1 MIAGIGFT
9 AWYIIACVFFGMETW
24 TFGIFP
30 TGINPQGIGVI
41 GMALNL
47 TVTLGLTPFCAA
59 PSAKVREMV
68 DSVREPEDA
77 GAAVEIETAPEH

>member
-1 MIAGIGFT
+1 MVSGIGFT
-9 AWYIIACVFFGMETW
+9 SWYIISCVFFGMAPW

-41 GMALNL
+41 GMLLNL
-47 TVTLGLTPFCAA
+47 AVTLGLTPLFTP
-59 PSAKVREMV
+59 PSAKVQEMV

>member
-1 MIAGIGFT
+1 
-9 AWYIIACVFFGMETW
+9 VFFGMKTW

-30 TGINPQGIGVI
+30 AGINPQGIGVL
-41 GMALNL
+41 GMFLNL
-47 TVTLGLTPFCAA
+47 AVTLGLTPLFPS
-59 PSAKVREMV
+59 PSAKVQEMV